1 MSVCKKG
8 DQNLNSAFCLTESPA
23 RLQAQYLV
31 CQHLVRACRQG
42 MYEIAI
48 EEDGDPEVRQEA
60 IRMLKIIHAD
70 WIQAR
75 RDLRREVTNKQ
86 RKAYTSAGRVSQ

>member
-1 MSVCKKG
+1 MISV
-8 DQNLNSAFCLTESPA
+8 LCLTESPA
-23 RLQAQYLV
+23 QLQAQYLV

-42 MYEIAI
+42 MYEIAL
-48 EEDGDPEVRQEA
+48 EDDGEPEIRQEA

-75 RDLRREVTNKQ
+75 RDLRREVSNKQ
-86 RKAYTSAGRVSQ
+86 RKAYVSTGRDSR